1 MHIIIISLI
10 ILFNNFVK
18 TIDWFKFAQS
28 CLTKMSN
35 QIKKDQ
41 TQELIKETTK
51 NLFFVKG
58 KFDATT
64 QEIADA
70 AGVNRTLINYY
81 FRSRDN
87 LIQIIFDEAHKVE
100 HEKSE
105 IIMNSDLPFKE
116 KIAQFIE
123 GSLSTSLQYP
133 YLETYIVS
141 QINKGN
147 CHKKEIKDG
156 DLEKLYK
163 DIETEMELGNIVKM
177 KPIQFVLNMISLLIF
192 PSAVR
197 PLLMDNL
204 MIDETEFDKIIS
216 ERKDI
221 ILNMLF
227 KK

>member
-1 MHIIIISLI
+1 
-10 ILFNNFVK
+10 
-18 TIDWFKFAQS
+18 
-28 CLTKMSN
+28 MSN
-35 QIKKDQ
+35 QAKKDQ
-41 TQELIKETTK
+41 TQELIKETAK

-87 LIQIIFDEAHKVE
+87 LIQIIFDEAQRAE
-100 HEKSE
+100 QEKSK
-105 IIMNSDLPFKE
+105 IIQNADLPFKV
-116 KIAQFIE
+116 KISKFIE

-147 CHKKEIKDG
+147 CNQRDIEEDVLKT
-156 DLEKLYK
+156 LYK
-163 DIETEMELGNIVKM
+163 DIEKEMELGNIEKM
-177 KPIQFVLNMISLLIF
+177 APVQFILNMVSLLVF
-192 PSAVR
+192 PSAIR
-197 PLLMDNL
+197 PLFMENL
-204 MIDETEFDKIIS
+204 MISDEEYDKIIS
-216 ERKDI
+216 ERKEI

-227 KK
+227 KN

>member
-1 MHIIIISLI
+1 
-10 ILFNNFVK
+10 
-18 TIDWFKFAQS
+18 
-28 CLTKMSN
+28 MSN
-35 QIKKDQ
+35 QAKKDQ

-87 LIQIIFDEAHKVE
+87 LIQIIFDESQKVE

-116 KIAQFIE
+116 KIGQFIE

-147 CHKKEIKDG
+147 CHKKDIEEDE
-156 DLEKLYK
+156 LRKLYK
-163 DIETEMELGNIVKM
+163 DIEAEMELGNIEKM
-177 KPIQFVLNMISLLIF
+177 EPIQFVLNMISLLVF

-197 PLLMDNL
+197 PLLMENL
-204 MIDETEFDKIIS
+204 MISDEEFDKIIS
-216 ERKDI
+216 ERKEI
-221 ILNMLF
+221 ILNMLL
-227 KK
+227 KN

>member
-1 MHIIIISLI
+1 
-10 ILFNNFVK
+10 
-18 TIDWFKFAQS
+18 
-28 CLTKMSN
+28 MSN
-35 QIKKDQ
+35 QAKKDQ
-41 TQELIKETTK
+41 TQELIKETAK

-87 LIQIIFDEAHKVE
+87 LIQIIFDEAQRVE
-100 HEKSE
+100 KDKSK
-105 IIMNSDLPFKE
+105 IIQNADLPFKV
-116 KIAQFIE
+116 KISKFIE

-147 CHKKEIKDG
+147 CHQKEIEEG
-156 DLEKLYK
+156 VLETMYK
-163 DIETEMELGNIVKM
+163 DIEKEMELGNIEKM
-177 KPIQFVLNMISLLIF
+177 APVQFILNMVSLLVF

-197 PLLMDNL
+197 PLFMENL
-204 MIDETEFDKIIS
+204 MISDQEYDKIIS
-216 ERKDI
+216 ERKEI

-227 KK
+227 KN